1 MRNNAPVTRPVI
13 HRVAALDLNVKPWS
27 CPFAEA
33 RRADIAAHFAAEQRK
48 RPNLWNGRVLLGRNP
63 VFAGD
68 RFSADYF
75 ETDFASF
82 LAWREWGVAAVAGI
96 IGLGRGEPA

>member
-27 CPFAEA
+27 WPFAEA

-68 RFSADYF
+68 RFSAD
-75 ETDFASF
+75 
-82 LAWREWGVAAVAGI
+82 
-96 IGLGRGEPA
+96 